1 MTLVRHSRLQVWR
14 KPRNDRWNNTCVFL
28 LHKRGL
34 SCVKA
39 STRVCERLWIQI
51 LLILRRWRLVLSYQ
65 RVLVAARLVTTSQRV
80 DCAMRCAA
88 HVARPDISRKCPD
101 NVRNLRGR
109 RVRPAAMHKGAAKV
123 VKTTVTTELAT
134 ALDNLDTEDL
144 TTRIAATSAVVVE
157 NAVT

>member
-1 MTLVRHSRLQVWR
+1 M
-14 KPRNDRWNNTCVFL
+14 F
-28 LHKRGL
+28 
-34 SCVKA
+34 
-39 STRVCERLWIQI
+39 ERLWIQV
-51 LLILRRWRLVLSYQ
+51 LLNLRRWRLVLSYQ

-80 DCAMRCAA
+80 GCAMRSAA
-88 HVARPDISRKCPD
+88 HVARRDISRKCPD

-109 RVRPAAMHKGAAKV
+109 RVRPAAMQKGAAKV

-144 TTRIAATSAVVVE
+144 TVLIAATSAVVVE